1 MAAAIVALV
10 VIGGIIALIATGTGQ
25 RLLVAIN
32 PPPTSTFTPV
42 AVADGTPTPNLVST
56 EVAIQLATRDAVQT
70 LEATLNATLTPNPTS
85 TPTPTPDLDATAT
98 ASCVF
103 DMEIVNDPPVF
114 PKVLMPEQQF
124 VKRWTIKN
132 TGTCPW
138 PALSQLALVS
148 GTELEIASKSNVGQ
162 LAPGETI
169 EIRIS
174 LVAPAGYATYTSVW
188 QLQYGDGQSIGK
200 QLEASYSI
208 GPTPTPLPTAT
219 SEFTPTPTES
229 LWMSIPGLTWCGQ
242 TPDAGRIEWG
252 RGGGLSDN
260 YRYFYGTVSP
270 ESELEGTFRD
280 FFGFPHAETYFTA
293 VGDIVFPVSEEC
305 GRGTSGR
312 CGSVEEGFEIVWHKV
327 YISPEDCPPIN
338 D

>member
-1 MAAAIVALV
+1 
-10 VIGGIIALIATGTGQ
+10 
-25 RLLVAIN
+25 
-32 PPPTSTFTPV
+32 
-42 AVADGTPTPNLVST
+42 
-56 EVAIQLATRDAVQT
+56 
-70 LEATLNATLTPNPTS
+70 
-85 TPTPTPDLDATAT
+85 
-98 ASCVF
+98 
-103 DMEIVNDPPVF
+103 
-114 PKVLMPEQQF
+114 
-124 VKRWTIKN
+124 
-132 TGTCPW
+132 
-138 PALSQLALVS
+138 
-148 GTELEIASKSNVGQ
+148 
-162 LAPGETI
+162 
-169 EIRIS
+169 
-174 LVAPAGYATYTSVW
+174 
-188 QLQYGDGQSIGK
+188 
-200 QLEASYSI
+200 
-208 GPTPTPLPTAT
+208 
-219 SEFTPTPTES
+219 
-229 LWMSIPGLTWCGQ
+229 MSIPGLTWCGQ